1 MAVDL
6 NKIGAIMR
14 EEFEEPWIDAMVR
27 SNFLLEKFDRRTGKG
42 REVRW
47 KLHYGGNQ
55 SAGPYSE
62 NDLIPEAGMQS
73 YADARVPF
81 KQNWVVVEVTG
92 FAQAA
97 TRGGAAYK
105 EVLGEETK
113 EALEDL
119 KDRMNDQMMASTADV
134 NGRAIHGIGYIVS
147 DVGVYAGINRGVHT
161 WFGSF
166 VLDNGGTPRGL
177 TTFLMQQV
185 MTEMEQLERKADIDY
200 IVMNRVHYY
209 QYGNTLQQFR
219 QFVNESTL
227 DGGYKA
233 LDFEGKPV
241 VSVPNLPKGTAY
253 FLDTSTWGYYVLQ
266 NFETKPKSTNK
277 DSDRFIITNYSNLVC
292 KAPFKNAKI
301 TDLGTTFDADGGNV

>member
-6 NKIGAIMR
+6 NKIGALIK
-14 EEFEEPWIDAMVR
+14 EEFEQPWIDAMVR
-27 SNFLLEKFDRRTGKG
+27 SNFLLDKFERRTGKG

-62 NDLIPEAGMQS
+62 NDLIPEAGQQS
-73 YADARVPF
+73 YADARTPF

-92 FAQAA
+92 LAQAA
-97 TRGGAAYK
+97 TRGGAAYM

-119 KDRMNDQMMASTADV
+119 KDRMNDQMMAATADV

-147 DVGVYAGINRGVHT
+147 DVGLYAGIDRSTHT

-177 TTFLMQQV
+177 TTFLFQQAFA
-185 MTEMEQLERKADIDY
+185 EMEQLERKGETNY
-200 IVMNRVHYY
+200 IVGNRVHYY

-219 QFVNESTL
+219 QFVNDTTL
-227 DGGYKA
+227 DGGYMA
-233 LDFEGKPV
+233 LDVEGKSF
-241 VSVPNLPKGTAY
+241 VSVPNLPVGVVY
-253 FLDTSTWGYYVLQ
+253 GLDTSTWGYYVLQ

-292 KAPFKNAKI
+292 KAPFKNFKI
-301 TDLGTTFDADGGNV
+301 TDLGTTFTAVG

>member
-6 NKIGAIMR
+6 NKVGALLK
-14 EEFEEPWIDAMVR
+14 ETFEEPWSDAMVR
-27 SNFLLEKFDRRTGKG
+27 DNYFLELFGTKKG
-42 REVRW
+42 QGAEVRW
-47 KLHYGGNQ
+47 KIHYGGNQ

-73 YADARVPF
+73 YADARTPF

-92 FAQAA
+92 LAQAA
-97 TRGGAAYK
+97 TRGGGAYR
-105 EVLGEETK
+105 EVLGNETK
-113 EALEDL
+113 EALMDL
-119 KDRMNDQMMASTADV
+119 KDRINDQIMASTADV

-147 DVGVYAGINRGVHT
+147 DVGVYAGINRATHP

-166 VLDNGGTPRGL
+166 VLDNGGVARPL

-185 MTEMEQLERKADIDY
+185 IAEMEQLDRKASIDI
-200 IVMNRVHYY
+200 IVGNRVHYY

-219 QFVNESTL
+219 QFQNSTTL

-233 LDFEGKPV
+233 LDFEGMSF
-241 VSVPNLPKGTAY
+241 VSVPNLPVGVVY
-253 FLDTSTWGYYVLQ
+253 FLDKSTWNYYVLE

-277 DSDRFIITNYSNLVC
+277 DSDRFIITHYSNLVC
-292 KAPFKNAKI
+292 KNPGKNAKI
-301 TDLGTTFDADGGNV
+301 TDLGTTFTAVGG